1 MLKQLSVYSTNMIGY
16 DRPMPKKHTSFKDTY
31 GPWAV
36 IAGASEGIG
45 RAFSRALAS
54 RGLNLVLIART
65 KAKLETLA
73 GEIESGYGVETRI
86 VNEDLSR
93 PDMLNSI
100 AGTTD
105 ELDIGLLIYNAALS
119 HPAPFLDIT
128 PDRHEKLIRTNCNG
142 PLLLTY
148 HFAERFKVRTKATDR
163 RSGII
168 LLSSMS
174 GFQGSPYVA
183 NYAASKAYNMTLAEG
198 LWYELKPY
206 NIDVLT
212 SCPGPT
218 DTPGFRQSLKGS
230 SPPAFPPITS
240 PELVAE
246 SALTSLGKRP
256 LVVPGKVNRAAVFF
270 MKRFFSRRKGV
281 EITGKKTGG
290 MYCS

>member
-1 MLKQLSVYSTNMIGY
+1 MRTKQTA
-16 DRPMPKKHTSFKDTY
+16 FKNTY
-31 GPWAV
+31 GPWAL

-54 RGLNLVLIART
+54 RGFNLVLIART

-73 GEIESGYGVETRI
+73 GEIASVYGVETRI
-86 VNEDLSR
+86 IDEDLSR

-105 ELDIGLLIYNAALS
+105 ELDIGLLVYNAALS
-119 HPAPFLDIT
+119 HPAPFLDIA
-128 PDRHEKLIRTNCNG
+128 PDRHEKLIETNCRG
-142 PLLLTY
+142 PLLLTHY
-148 HFAERFKVRTKATDR
+148 FAEKFRGRTAGVRTTEGRSAVGSR
-163 RSGII
+163 RAGII

-218 DTPGFRQSLKGS
+218 DTPGFRQSLEGS
-230 SPPAFPPITS
+230 SPPAFPPVTP

-246 SALTSLGKRP
+246 TALSNLGKRP
-256 LVVPGKVNRAAVFF
+256 LVVPGTVNRIAVFF
-270 MKRFFSRRKGV
+270 MKHFFSRRKGV
-281 EITGKKTGG
+281 EITGKKTGA
-290 MYCS
+290 MYNS